1 MFVSFE
7 GLDGVG
13 KSTQLRLLGDDLRRT
28 GHEVVQCREPGG
40 TALGEEVRRLV
51 LDQVVIP
58 VSARAEALL
67 FAVSRAQLL
76 AEVIEPALARGAWV
90 LCDRFA
96 DSSIAYQG
104 VARGLGSD
112 AVRELQRFATGG
124 RLPDRTILLVGPE
137 RRGASPDRIEA
148 EGDAFHEA
156 VGRAFEA
163 IAAAEPERV
172 RRVDAVGDPHV
183 VADRVRVALGA

>member
-13 KSTQLRLLGDDLRRT
+13 KSTQLRLLADELRRT
-28 GHEVVQCREPGG
+28 GHDVVRCREPGG

-51 LDQVVIP
+51 LDQVSIP
-58 VSARAEALL
+58 VAARAEALL

-90 LCDRFA
+90 LTDRFA

-104 VARGLGSD
+104 AARGLGVD
-112 AVRELQRFATGG
+112 AVRELQLFATDG
-124 RLPDRTILLVGPE
+124 RQPDRTILLVGPE
-137 RRGASPDRIEA
+137 RRAGVPDRIEA
-148 EGDAFHEA
+148 EDEAFHVEVA
-156 VGRAFEA
+156 RAFDA
-163 IAAAEPERV
+163 IAAAEPARV
-172 RRVDAVGDPHV
+172 RRVDASGEPEE
-183 VADRVRVALGA
+183 VARRVRAALDA